1 MINSKLNNNNNN
13 NNNNNKLKIKN
24 DYYHQ
29 SVSPLEYALNNFS
42 GKMRSINWNII
53 NDPKDLEVWTRIVQN
68 FWIPEKIP
76 LSNDLESWRTLSPT
90 WKKVVTRTFTGLT
103 LLDTI
108 QATIGDVAQIK
119 HSLTDHEQV
128 IYTNFAF
135 MVGVHARSY
144 GSIFST
150 LCSSEEIEEAHNWV
164 INNEKL
170 QKRARI
176 LIPFYVGEDPL
187 KSKVAAALMPGFLLY
202 GGFYLP
208 FYLSARSKLPN
219 TSDIIRLILRDK
231 VIHNYYSGYKFQKKV
246 EKLSPEKQ
254 DEIKKFTFDLLYKL
268 IELEKDYLYDLYSEV
283 GLAESAIKFSIYNAG
298 KFLQNLGY
306 DSPFSKEETEIEPE
320 IFSQLSARADENHDF
335 FSGNGSSYVMALAE
349 ETEDEDWEF

>member
-1 MINSKLNNNNNN
+1 MINSKLNNN

>member
-1 MINSKLNNNNNN
+1 MINSKLNN

-219 TSDIIRLILRDK
+219 TSDVIRLILRDK

>member
-1 MINSKLNNNNNN
+1 MINSKLNSNS
-13 NNNNNKLKIKN
+13 NNNKLKIKN

>member
-1 MINSKLNNNNNN
+1 
-13 NNNNNKLKIKN
+13 
-24 DYYHQ
+24 
-29 SVSPLEYALNNFS
+29 
-42 GKMRSINWNII
+42 
-53 NDPKDLEVWTRIVQN
+53 
-68 FWIPEKIP
+68 
-76 LSNDLESWRTLSPT
+76 
-90 WKKVVTRTFTGLT
+90 
-103 LLDTI
+103 
-108 QATIGDVAQIK
+108 
-119 HSLTDHEQV
+119 
-128 IYTNFAF
+128 

-219 TSDIIRLILRDK
+219 TSDVIRLILRDK